1 MNGRRGLINR
11 DTNAC
16 RIMLKLV
23 KAVLNF
29 QQRPLAYRRGTPLL
43 Y

>member
-1 MNGRRGLINR
+1 MNGRKWLINR

-16 RIMLKLV
+16 HNMIKLV
-23 KAVLNF
+23 KATLNF
-29 QQRPLAYRRGTPLL
+29 GERPYAYRRGTPVL